1 MLVVTVLLVAANL
14 RPTITAVG
22 PVLDLVEADTG
33 LGPGALGLLGAVP
46 LLTLGLVS
54 PFAHRLARRLG
65 AERTVLVALG
75 VLTAGTLLRSSPGG
89 QAQLW
94 AGTILLGSAIA
105 TGNVLIPAI
114 VKRDFPH
121 RVPVLTGLYSAVM
134 GGFAGIGSGLAVPLA
149 DVGGWRLA
157 LGVWAAWALLAA
169 LAWLARLRAGQPT
182 LATGREA
189 TSDRARTSATPPREQ
204 QPAERHTTVSM
215 TRSADSTSMWRSGLA
230 WQVAVFFGLQ
240 SASFYTLVTWLPS
253 IEASLGVSPAVAG
266 WHLFLFQFLGI
277 FGGLAVGPLMHR
289 QHDQRPAAI
298 GVTVLMFVAMI
309 GLLVAPGWL
318 LVWAITAGVSTGSSI
333 AVALT
338 LVSVR
343 ARTPEAAG
351 QLSGMAQG
359 VGYLIAAAGPAVA
372 GFLHELSGAWTLP
385 IVAVL
390 AIATV
395 QFVFAALAG
404 RERFTH

>member
-1 MLVVTVLLVAANL
+1 
-14 RPTITAVG
+14 
-22 PVLDLVEADTG
+22 
-33 LGPGALGLLGAVP
+33 
-46 LLTLGLVS
+46 
-54 PFAHRLARRLG
+54 
-65 AERTVLVALG
+65 
-75 VLTAGTLLRSSPGG
+75 
-89 QAQLW
+89 
-94 AGTILLGSAIA
+94 
-105 TGNVLIPAI
+105 
-114 VKRDFPH
+114 
-121 RVPVLTGLYSAVM
+121 
-134 GGFAGIGSGLAVPLA
+134 
-149 DVGGWRLA
+149 
-157 LGVWAAWALLAA
+157 
-169 LAWLARLRAGQPT
+169 
-182 LATGREA
+182 
-189 TSDRARTSATPPREQ
+189 
-204 QPAERHTTVSM
+204 
-215 TRSADSTSMWRSGLA
+215 
-230 WQVAVFFGLQ
+230 
-240 SASFYTLVTWLPS
+240 
-253 IEASLGVSPAVAG
+253 
-266 WHLFLFQFLGI
+266 
-277 FGGLAVGPLMHR
+277 MHR

>member
-189 TSDRARTSATPPREQ
+189 TSDRARTSGTPPREQ

>member
-1 MLVVTVLLVAANL
+1 
-14 RPTITAVG
+14 
-22 PVLDLVEADTG
+22 
-33 LGPGALGLLGAVP
+33 
-46 LLTLGLVS
+46 
-54 PFAHRLARRLG
+54 
-65 AERTVLVALG
+65 
-75 VLTAGTLLRSSPGG
+75 VLTAGTLRRSSPGG

-105 TGNVLIPAI
+105 IGNVLIPAI